1 VSDASAS
8 ILAPF
13 RVRSY
18 RYQWPADLATSWAF
32 EMETLILGW
41 YVLVETGSV
50 LLFTVFA
57 SLYHLGTL
65 LAPIFG
71 TMGDRIGTRIL
82 LSGMRA
88 FYTLLAATVMTLA
101 LTGVLTPVYVLITAG
116 LVGIVR
122 PSDMGMRAALV
133 GDIMPPGQL
142 MGAMSVQRTTMDTA
156 RIAGALTGAGVVAAL
171 GIGPAYIVVTTLYA
185 TSFLLTRKVAGRR
198 HTPNLAPDAVAVVAG
213 RSPWRDLKAGLAYV
227 WNTPLLLGVMCL
239 ALLVNLTAFP
249 LYNGLLAY
257 VAKEIYHTDQTGL
270 GYMVACAA
278 SGALTG
284 SIVLSRFGSLVRP
297 GRMLVVCAA
306 TWYAM
311 LLLLAHTQHLGT
323 GMIVLFFVGLAH
335 SLGQIPMFSVL
346 LRSAD
351 ERYRGR
357 VMGIRMMMIYGM
369 PMGMLMSA
377 PLIGRIGYTA
387 MATLYCAIGFVFI
400 VVIVLRWREYLW
412 RADAPANRR

>member
-1 VSDASAS
+1 
-8 ILAPF
+8 
-13 RVRSY
+13 
-18 RYQWPADLATSWAF
+18 
-32 EMETLILGW
+32 
-41 YVLVETGSV
+41 
-50 LLFTVFA
+50 
-57 SLYHLGTL
+57 
-65 LAPIFG
+65 
-71 TMGDRIGTRIL
+71 
-82 LSGMRA
+82 
-88 FYTLLAATVMTLA
+88 
-101 LTGVLTPVYVLITAG
+101 
-116 LVGIVR
+116 
-122 PSDMGMRAALV
+122 
-133 GDIMPPGQL
+133 
-142 MGAMSVQRTTMDTA
+142 
-156 RIAGALTGAGVVAAL
+156 VVAAL
-171 GIGPAYIVVTTLYA
+171 GIGPAYIVVTALYA
-185 TSFLLTRKVAGRR
+185 TSFLLTRKVTGRR
-198 HTPNLAPDAVAVVAG
+198 HTPNLAPDAAAVVAG
-213 RSPWRDLKAGLAYV
+213 RSPWRDLKEGLAYV

>member
-1 VSDASAS
+1 MSDAPPS
-8 ILAPF
+8 IFAPF

-18 RYQWPADLATSWAF
+18 RFQWPADLATSWAF

-50 LLFTVFA
+50 LLFTLFA
-57 SLYHLGTL
+57 SLHHLGTL
-65 LAPIFG
+65 LAPMFG
-71 TMGDRIGTRIL
+71 VMGDRIGTRVVMC
-82 LSGMRA
+82 GMRA
-88 FYTLLAATVMTLA
+88 FYTVLAATVMTLSF
-101 LTGVLTPVYVLITAG
+101 TGVLTPVYVLITAA

-156 RIAGALTGAGVVAAL
+156 RIAGALTGAGVVATL
-171 GIGPAYIVVTTLYA
+171 GMGPAYIVVTALYA
-185 TSFLLTRKVAGRR
+185 TSFLLTRKVTVRR
-198 HTPNLAPDAVAVVAG
+198 HAPSVAPDAAGVIVG
-213 RSPWRDLKAGLAYV
+213 RSPWRDLREGLSYV
-227 WNTPLLLGVMCL
+227 WNTPLLRGVMCL

-270 GYMVACAA
+270 GYMIACAA
-278 SGALTG
+278 SGALVG
-284 SIVLSRFGSLVRP
+284 SIVLSRFGGLVRP

-306 TWYAM
+306 AWYAA
-311 LLLLAHTQHLGT
+311 LLVLAYTQHPGS
-323 GMIVLFFVGLAH
+323 GMIVLFFAGFAH
-335 SLGQIPMFSVL
+335 SLGQVPMATVL

-377 PLIGRIGYTA
+377 PLIERLGYSG
-387 MATLYCAIGFVFI
+387 MATLYCVIGFVFI
-400 VVIVLRWREYLW
+400 LLIVVRWRAQLW